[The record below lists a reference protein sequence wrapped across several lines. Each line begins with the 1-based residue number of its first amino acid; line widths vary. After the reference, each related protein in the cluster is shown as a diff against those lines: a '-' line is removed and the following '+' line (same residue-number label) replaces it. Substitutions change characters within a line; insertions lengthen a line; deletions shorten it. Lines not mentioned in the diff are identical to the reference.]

1 MYKELDPMLLSQLR
15 LAIMSYL
22 MGLEGLGFGDL
33 GGWGLPPAIKF

>member
-22 MGLEGLGFGDL
+22 MVVR
-33 GGWGLPPAIKF
+33 LPSAIKF